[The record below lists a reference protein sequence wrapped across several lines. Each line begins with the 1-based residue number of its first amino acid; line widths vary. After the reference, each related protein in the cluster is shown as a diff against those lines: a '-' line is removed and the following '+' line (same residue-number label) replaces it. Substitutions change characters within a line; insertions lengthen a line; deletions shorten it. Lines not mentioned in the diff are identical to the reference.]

1 MTALP
6 CPITLHKLCVRY
18 GADTIIA
25 PLSHTFAAARWHVI
39 LGKSGVGKSTLLR
52 AIAGLIPY
60 DGTITRDPPGLMA
73 QHDDL
78 LPWRSARDNVT
89 LGASLRGEKA
99 DNSRAAQLLA
109 DVGLAEHAHKYP
121 QHLSGGQRQRV
132 ALARTLYENRNLLLM
147 DEPFSAIDAVTRYQ
161 LQNLAARLLRALL
174 SPLLVSSQ
182 AIPVYA
188 LAPVLTLWFGFGML
202 PKILMTVLI
211 IYFPITT
218 AAYDGLRR
226 TPQGYLDLA
235 RSMNSLPRNT
245 LLRLRLPA
253 ALPAF
258 ASGLR
263 VAVAIAPIGAVIGE
277 WVGGSSGLGYLMT
290 YANARTQTDL
300 LFAALAVLVL
310 ITLTLDSAT
319 DRLLHRLIR
328 WKAAG

>member
-60 DGTITRDPPGLMA
+60 EGTITRDPPGLMA

-147 DEPFSAIDAVTRYQ
+147 DEPFSAVDAVTRYQ
-161 LQNLAARLLRALL
+161 LQNLAARLLR
-174 SPLLVSSQ
+174 
-182 AIPVYA
+182 
-188 LAPVLTLWFGFGML
+188 G
-202 PKILMTVLI
+202 KTVLM
-211 IYFPITT
+211 ITHDP
-218 AAYDGLRR
+218 AEALRLADHLYILDHGLRR

-310 ITLTLDSAT
+310 ITLTLYSAT

>member
-1 MTALP
+1 MKTALRH
-6 CPITLHKLCVRY
+6 L
-18 GADTIIA
+18 
-25 PLSHTFAAARWHVI
+25 
-39 LGKSGVGKSTLLR
+39 
-52 AIAGLIPY
+52 AIAAVLLALWQALILAT
-60 DGTITRDPPGLMA
+60 GTPKYILPPPLA
-73 QHDDL
+73 VLQKIV
-78 LPWRSARDNVT
+78 SAR
-89 LGASLRGEKA
+89 S
-99 DNSRAAQLLA
+99 Q
-109 DVGLAEHAHKYP
+109 LAEHALVTLAEVGLGLINGTALGI
-121 QHLSGGQRQRV
+121 LS
-132 ALARTLYENRNLLLM
+132 ALA
-147 DEPFSAIDAVTRYQ
+147 
-161 LQNLAARLLRALL
+161 LQYSRLLRALL

-188 LAPVLTLWFGFGML
+188 LAPVLTLWFGFGLL
-202 PKILMTVLI
+202 PNILMTVLI

-310 ITLTLDSAT
+310 ITLTLYSAT

>member
-60 DGTITRDPPGLMA
+60 EGTITRDPPGLMA

-109 DVGLAEHAHKYP
+109 DVGLAEHAHKHP

-147 DEPFSAIDAVTRYQ
+147 DEPFSAVDAVTRYQ

-310 ITLTLDSAT
+310 ITLTLYSAT

>member
-1 MTALP
+1 MKTALRH
-6 CPITLHKLCVRY
+6 L
-18 GADTIIA
+18 
-25 PLSHTFAAARWHVI
+25 
-39 LGKSGVGKSTLLR
+39 
-52 AIAGLIPY
+52 AIAAVLLALWQALILAT
-60 DGTITRDPPGLMA
+60 GTPKYILPPPLA
-73 QHDDL
+73 VLQKIV
-78 LPWRSARDNVT
+78 SAR
-89 LGASLRGEKA
+89 S
-99 DNSRAAQLLA
+99 Q
-109 DVGLAEHAHKYP
+109 LAEHALVTLAEVGLGLISGTALGI
-121 QHLSGGQRQRV
+121 LS
-132 ALARTLYENRNLLLM
+132 ALA
-147 DEPFSAIDAVTRYQ
+147 
-161 LQNLAARLLRALL
+161 LQYSRLLRALL

-258 ASGLR
+258 
-263 VAVAIAPIGAVIGE
+263 GE

-310 ITLTLDSAT
+310 ITLTLYSAT

-328 WKAAG
+328 WKAADTLL

>member
-1 MTALP
+1 MKTALRHLASAAVLLALWQALILATGTP
-6 CPITLHKLCVRY
+6 KYILPP
-18 GADTIIA
+18 
-25 PLSHTFAAARWHVI
+25 PLAVLQKI
-39 LGKSGVGKSTLLR
+39 V
-52 AIAGLIPY
+52 
-60 DGTITRDPPGLMA
+60 
-73 QHDDL
+73 
-78 LPWRSARDNVT
+78 SAR
-89 LGASLRGEKA
+89 S
-99 DNSRAAQLLA
+99 Q
-109 DVGLAEHAHKYP
+109 LAEHALVTLAEVGLGLITGTALGI
-121 QHLSGGQRQRV
+121 LS
-132 ALARTLYENRNLLLM
+132 ALA
-147 DEPFSAIDAVTRYQ
+147 
-161 LQNLAARLLRALL
+161 LQYSRLLRALL

-218 AAYDGLRR
+218 AAY
-226 TPQGYLDLA
+226 
-235 RSMNSLPRNT
+235 
-245 LLRLRLPA
+245 A

-310 ITLTLDSAT
+310 ITLTLYSAT

>member
-25 PLSHTFAAARWHVI
+25 PLTHTFAAARWHVI

-60 DGTITRDPPGLMA
+60 DGTITRDPPSLMA

-147 DEPFSAIDAVTRYQ
+147 DEPFSAVDAVTRYQ
-161 LQNLAARLLRALL
+161 LQNLAARLLR
-174 SPLLVSSQ
+174 
-182 AIPVYA
+182 
-188 LAPVLTLWFGFGML
+188 G
-202 PKILMTVLI
+202 KTVLM
-211 IYFPITT
+211 ITHDP
-218 AAYDGLRR
+218 AEALRLADHLYILDHGLRE
-226 TPQGYLDLA
+226 
-235 RSMNSLPRNT
+235 
-245 LLRLRLPA
+245 LPA
-253 ALPAF
+253 NSDPAQLLEAL
-258 ASGLR
+258 
-263 VAVAIAPIGAVIGE
+263 GA
-277 WVGGSSGLGYLMT
+277 
-290 YANARTQTDL
+290 
-300 LFAALAVLVL
+300 
-310 ITLTLDSAT
+310 
-319 DRLLHRLIR
+319 
-328 WKAAG
+328 

>member
-18 GADTIIA
+18 GANTIIA
-25 PLSHTFAAARWHVI
+25 LLTHTFAAARWHVI
-39 LGKSGVGKSTLLR
+39 LDKSGVGKSTLLR

-161 LQNLAARLLRALL
+161 LQNLAARLLR
-174 SPLLVSSQ
+174 
-182 AIPVYA
+182 
-188 LAPVLTLWFGFGML
+188 
-202 PKILMTVLI
+202 
-211 IYFPITT
+211 
-218 AAYDGLRR
+218 
-226 TPQGYLDLA
+226 
-235 RSMNSLPRNT
+235 
-245 LLRLRLPA
+245 LRLPA
-253 ALPAF
+253 TLPAF

-310 ITLTLDSAT
+310 ITLTLYSAT

>member
-25 PLSHTFAAARWHVI
+25 PLTHTFAAARWHVI

-147 DEPFSAIDAVTRYQ
+147 DEPFSAVDAVTRYQ

-310 ITLTLDSAT
+310 ITLTLYSAT

>member
-1 MTALP
+1 
-6 CPITLHKLCVRY
+6 
-18 GADTIIA
+18 
-25 PLSHTFAAARWHVI
+25 
-39 LGKSGVGKSTLLR
+39 
-52 AIAGLIPY
+52 
-60 DGTITRDPPGLMA
+60 MA

-147 DEPFSAIDAVTRYQ
+147 DEPFSAVDAVTRYQ

-310 ITLTLDSAT
+310 ITLTLYSAT

>member
-1 MTALP
+1 MKTALRH
-6 CPITLHKLCVRY
+6 L
-18 GADTIIA
+18 
-25 PLSHTFAAARWHVI
+25 
-39 LGKSGVGKSTLLR
+39 
-52 AIAGLIPY
+52 AIAAVLLALWQALILAT
-60 DGTITRDPPGLMA
+60 GTPKYILPPPLA
-73 QHDDL
+73 VLQKIV
-78 LPWRSARDNVT
+78 SAR
-89 LGASLRGEKA
+89 S
-99 DNSRAAQLLA
+99 Q
-109 DVGLAEHAHKYP
+109 LAEHALVTLAEVGLGLITGTALGI
-121 QHLSGGQRQRV
+121 LS
-132 ALARTLYENRNLLLM
+132 ALA
-147 DEPFSAIDAVTRYQ
+147 
-161 LQNLAARLLRALL
+161 LQYSRLLRALL

-300 LFAALAVLVL
+300 LFAALVVLVL
-310 ITLTLDSAT
+310 ITLTLYSTT
-319 DRLLHRLIR
+319 DRLLNRLIR

>member
-1 MTALP
+1 MKTALRH
-6 CPITLHKLCVRY
+6 L
-18 GADTIIA
+18 
-25 PLSHTFAAARWHVI
+25 
-39 LGKSGVGKSTLLR
+39 
-52 AIAGLIPY
+52 AIAAVLLALWQALILAT
-60 DGTITRDPPGLMA
+60 GTPKYILPPPLA
-73 QHDDL
+73 VLQKIV
-78 LPWRSARDNVT
+78 SAR
-89 LGASLRGEKA
+89 S
-99 DNSRAAQLLA
+99 Q
-109 DVGLAEHAHKYP
+109 LAEHALVTLAEVGLGLITGTALGI
-121 QHLSGGQRQRV
+121 LS
-132 ALARTLYENRNLLLM
+132 ALA
-147 DEPFSAIDAVTRYQ
+147 
-161 LQNLAARLLRALL
+161 LQYSRLLRALL

-211 IYFPITT
+211 IYFP
-218 AAYDGLRR
+218 
-226 TPQGYLDLA
+226 
-235 RSMNSLPRNT
+235 ST

-310 ITLTLDSAT
+310 ITLTLYSAT
-319 DRLLHRLIR
+319 DRLLNRLIR

>member
-1 MTALP
+1 
-6 CPITLHKLCVRY
+6 
-18 GADTIIA
+18 
-25 PLSHTFAAARWHVI
+25 
-39 LGKSGVGKSTLLR
+39 
-52 AIAGLIPY
+52 
-60 DGTITRDPPGLMA
+60 
-73 QHDDL
+73 
-78 LPWRSARDNVT
+78 
-89 LGASLRGEKA
+89 
-99 DNSRAAQLLA
+99 
-109 DVGLAEHAHKYP
+109 
-121 QHLSGGQRQRV
+121 
-132 ALARTLYENRNLLLM
+132 M

-161 LQNLAARLLRALL
+161 LQNLAAR
-174 SPLLVSSQ
+174 
-182 AIPVYA
+182 
-188 LAPVLTLWFGFGML
+188 
-202 PKILMTVLI
+202 
-211 IYFPITT
+211 
-218 AAYDGLRR
+218 
-226 TPQGYLDLA
+226 
-235 RSMNSLPRNT
+235 